1 VLRCDHPGRHGADM
15 GQEVDSM
22 RIRDLHPAVRMALLR
37 EAERREMDVFS
48 LLEHILGGGR

>member
-1 VLRCDHPGRHGADM
+1 
-15 GQEVDSM
+15 M
-22 RIRDLHPAVRMALLR
+22 RMRDLHPVVRRALAR

>member
-1 VLRCDHPGRHGADM
+1 
-15 GQEVDSM
+15 M